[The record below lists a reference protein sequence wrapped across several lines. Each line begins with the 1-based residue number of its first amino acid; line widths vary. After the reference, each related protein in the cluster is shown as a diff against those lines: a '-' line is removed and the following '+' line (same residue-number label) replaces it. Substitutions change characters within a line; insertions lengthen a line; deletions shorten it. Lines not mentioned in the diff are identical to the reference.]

1 MSDTTLYR
9 VALEYEVAE
18 TFAERVKPDYVD
30 AVDTNSLADD
40 RFLIAEPDIYKT
52 EEDREGSPSRMPA

>member
-18 TFAERVKPDYVD
+18 TFAERAEPDYAN
-30 AVDTNSLADD
+30 AVDINSLADD

-52 EEDREGSPSRMPA
+52 EEDREGSSSCMPA

>member
-18 TFAERVKPDYVD
+18 TFAERV
-30 AVDTNSLADD
+30 
-40 RFLIAEPDIYKT
+40 EP
-52 EEDREGSPSRMPA
+52 ELCGPSGHQFTCG